1 MKTGNSRQTVKGLL
15 GVSIFGS
22 FFRKGINSLPK
33 SGGYPVKVRTF
44 SHTFNETYNRHM
56 IRFGI
61 IILKILFSFASP
73 LTFRYL

>member
-44 SHTFNETYNRHM
+44 SHTFNETLWN
-56 IRFGI
+56 
-61 IILKILFSFASP
+61 ILFTLNRNLA
-73 LTFRYL
+73 